1 MLSLQTSR
9 SFGMVSR
16 HAPML
21 SFPGR
26 NTSCVVTSLGLISP
40 TVWFSSFQKWLESKN
55 SHTYPN
61 PSLRIHQNAAILGRF
76 SVSRFHVATMKIV
89 WSMWKTA
96 QKNLST
102 VEETNGYLQISLYPH
117 LAVTITIQWLHGRE
131 IQKGSWADFSIRPTL
146 VHMPTKLRES
156 HQRKVEMI
164 PLWILSTS
172 KTPDLEHWK
181 LLKWYGN
188 DTFKNCQI
196 QKLRKKNFNKKKERK
211 ETNKI
216 PAKL

>member
-26 NTSCVVTSLGLISP
+26 NTSCVVTSLGLISRP
-40 TVWFSSFQKWLESKN
+40 FDFRASRNGS
-55 SHTYPN
+55 N
-61 PSLRIHQNAAILGRF
+61 PKTLTHIQIHHSGFIKMPQFLGRF

-96 QKNLST
+96 PKKSIYSRRNQWISSDIPVST
-102 VEETNGYLQISLYPH
+102 SCSDHHHP
-117 LAVTITIQWLHGRE
+117 VTA
-131 IQKGSWADFSIRPTL
+131 WADFSIRPTL

-181 LLKWYGN
+181 ILKWYGN
-188 DTFKNCQI
+188 DTFKNCQL
-196 QKLRKKNFNKKKERK
+196 KNSGRKTSTKERK
-211 ETNKI
+211 KEKKKQTNKI
-216 PAKL
+216 LA